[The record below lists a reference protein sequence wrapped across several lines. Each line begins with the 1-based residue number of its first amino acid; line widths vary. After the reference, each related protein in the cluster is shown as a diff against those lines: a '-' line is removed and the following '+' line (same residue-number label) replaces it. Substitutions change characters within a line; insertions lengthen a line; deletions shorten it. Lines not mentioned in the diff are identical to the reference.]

1 MTVVALLSRL
11 RKQEIRVWVDQ
22 GQLRYSAPPNALTPE
37 LRAELIA
44 QKAEIITFLQTMPR
58 QQATAPIMPR
68 TTHDQHV
75 PLSYAQQRL
84 WFLDQLVP
92 GNPFYNLHIA
102 TRLRGRLDVAA
113 LEKSVRAIVERHEI
127 LRTVFVMLDGQPLQ
141 EIRSEVQVTLH
152 VIDLSVLPA
161 AERDATARRLGRDV
175 AQQPFDLQRGP
186 LLRCNLLRFSD
197 DEYVGLFTMHHIVSD
212 DWSLAVLVREA
223 AALYSAFT
231 AEQPAPLAPLPLQYA
246 DYALWQRQS
255 LAGARLDTLLRYWQ
269 NQLADLAT
277 LQLPTDR
284 PRTHTQSMSGARQTL
299 SLSAALT
306 GSLKDLSQRHGTTLF
321 MTLLAAFQTLLHR
334 YSGQND
340 IVVGTPIAGR
350 SHSTIEQLIGCFIN
364 MLVLRTDLGANP
376 TFEILL
382 RRVRDVCL
390 SAYAHGDLPF
400 EQVVEALQPERDLSR
415 SPLFQ
420 VMFVLQNAPA
430 EAIQLPGVT
439 FEPIAVEHETARFD
453 LTLSMVEAETG
464 LQALAEYQV
473 DLFDSSTIAR
483 MLEHFRVL
491 LEAVVADPGR
501 RLSDLPLLNEEEHQQ
516 FARWNATAAAL
527 PQDVSIPDLFAA
539 QAARTPHAPAVIWQD
554 QQLTYGELDQHAN
567 QLARHLQT
575 LGVGPDVVVGV
586 CLERSLDLVI
596 ALLGILKAGGAYVPL
611 DPAYPAERLNH
622 MLEDSQARVV
632 LGQQHLPAGSLGSHT
647 QTIALDQLGATLP
660 RYSVK
665 QPHRRISP
673 DNLAYVIYTSGS
685 TGRPKGVM
693 VSHRQVI
700 NLFTG
705 IDAIVQPDPP
715 GVWLAVTGISFDIA
729 VLELFW
735 TLVRGFKVVL
745 QAEDMRGSGA
755 AAAPQS
761 TAYSLAAQ
769 LRRHQVSHL
778 QCTPA
783 LARMLLTDAETA
795 QALSGVKHLLLGGE
809 ALPAALVEQL
819 RVATNARLYNM
830 YGPTE
835 TTVWSAA
842 CPLSSVE
849 GVVPIGRPIANTH
862 IYLLDRYLQHV
873 PVGVPGELYIG
884 GAGVVRGYLGR
895 PDLTA
900 ERFIPDPFAQ
910 GPGARLYRTGDL
922 ARYLPDGQIEFL
934 GRLDHQV
941 KLRGY
946 RIELGEIEATLA
958 QHPAVDAVVVTAREM
973 ASGEPMLVAY
983 VEQRTKEQRPEGTKN
998 QEPRTKNQE
1007 LSEDVLS
1014 PSPAAGTL
1022 WVEAEARRGSGQGDK
1037 GGEGL
1042 SSTLRQWLGAGL
1054 PAYMIPTHIMVLDA
1068 LPLTPNGK
1076 VDRRA
1081 LPDPD
1086 HTRPDLAS
1094 EFVAPA
1100 TPVERDV
1107 AAIWSDVLGVERVGI
1122 HDNFFDLGGHSLLVV
1137 QVMSRIRTLFQVEI
1151 PLRFMF
1157 ETPTVAGLVV
1167 EIAQKQ
1173 AELIDQDELAL
1184 LLAELEEIATDEGV

>member
-22 GQLRYSAPPNALTPE
+22 GQLRYSAPPNTLTPE

-44 QKAEIITFLQTMPR
+44 QKAEIIEFLQTMPR
-58 QQATAPIMPR
+58 QQAAAPIVPR

-113 LEKSVRAIVERHEI
+113 LEKSVQTIVQRHEI
-127 LRTVFVMLDGQPLQ
+127 LRTVFVMLDGQPMQ
-141 EIRSEVQVTLH
+141 EIRSELQVALH
-152 VIDLSVLPA
+152 VIDLHPEGTRLPA
-161 AERDATARRLGRDV
+161 AERDAAARRLGRDV
-175 AQQPFDLQRGP
+175 AQQPFDLAHGP
-186 LLRCNLLRFSD
+186 LLRCNLLRLSD
-197 DEYVGLFTMHHIVSD
+197 DEYVGLFTMHHIISD

-223 AALYSAFT
+223 AVLYSAFT
-231 AEQPAPLAPLPLQYA
+231 ADQGIPLAPLPLQYA
-246 DYALWQRQS
+246 DYARWQRQS
-255 LAGARLDTLLRYWQ
+255 LAGERLNTLLRYWQ
-269 NQLADLAT
+269 TQLADLAT

-299 SLSAALT
+299 SLSSALT
-306 GSLKDLSQRHGTTLF
+306 AALKDLSQRHGTTLF

-334 YSGQND
+334 YSGQDD

-350 SHSTIEQLIGCFIN
+350 AHSTVEQLIGCFIN
-364 MLVLRTDLGANP
+364 MLVLRTDLGKNP

-382 RRVRDVCL
+382 QRVRDVCL
-390 SAYAHGDLPF
+390 GAYAHGDLPF

-430 EAIQLPGVT
+430 AAIQLPGVT

-453 LTLSMVEAETG
+453 LTLSMVEIETG
-464 LQALAEYQV
+464 LQAIAEYQV

-501 RLSDLPLLNEEEHQQ
+501 RLSELPLLNEAEQQ
-516 FARWNATAAAL
+516 QLARWNATAAAV
-527 PQDVSIPDLFAA
+527 PQDVSIPDLFEA
-539 QAARTPHAPAVIWQD
+539 QAARTPNAVAVIWQD
-554 QQLTYGELDQHAN
+554 QQLTYRELDQQAN

-611 DPAYPAERLNH
+611 DPVYPAERLSY
-622 MLEDSQARVV
+622 MLEDSHARVV
-632 LGQQHLPAGSLGSHT
+632 LSQQMLPAAPLGSHT
-647 QTIALDQLGATLP
+647 QAVALDQLREALP
-660 RYSVK
+660 RYPVA
-665 QPHRRISP
+665 QPQRRISP
-673 DNLAYVIYTSGS
+673 DNLAYLIYTSGS

-693 VSHRQVI
+693 VSHSQVI

-705 IDAIVQPDPP
+705 IDAIVQPDAP
-715 GVWLAVTGISFDIA
+715 GVWLAVTSISFDIA

-735 TLVRGFKVVL
+735 TLARGFKVVL
-745 QAEDMRGSGA
+745 QADDMRA
-755 AAAPQS
+755 AAAAASPQS
-761 TAYSLAAQ
+761 TDYSLAAQ
-769 LRRHQVSHL
+769 LRQHQVSHL

-783 LARMLLTDAETA
+783 LAKMLLTDAATA
-795 QALSGVKHLLLGGE
+795 QALSGLKHLLLGGE

-819 RVATNARLYNM
+819 REATDARLYNM

-842 CPLSSVE
+842 CPLNGDE
-849 GVVPIGRPIANTH
+849 RVVPIGRPIANTR
-862 IYLLDRYLQHV
+862 IYLLDRHLQRV

-900 ERFIPDPFAQ
+900 ERFIPDPFADQ
-910 GPGARLYRTGDL
+910 PGARLYRTGDL
-922 ARYLPDGQIEFL
+922 ARYLVSGAIEFL
-934 GRLDHQV
+934 GRIDDQV
-941 KLRGY
+941 KLRGF

-958 QHPAVDAVVVTAREM
+958 QHPAVDAVVVTARTT
-973 ASGEPMLVAY
+973 ASGEPTLVAY
-983 VEQRTKEQRPEGTKN
+983 VVE
-998 QEPRTKNQE
+998 QEPRTGALWAKLEPNESQ
-1007 LSEDVLS
+1007 
-1014 PSPAAGTL
+1014 AGNPL
-1022 WVEAEARRGSGQGDK
+1022 GSGFSVLG
-1037 GGEGL
+1037 
-1042 SSTLRQWLGAGL
+1042 SALREFLAQRL
-1054 PAYMIPTHIMVLDA
+1054 PAYMVPAQIMVLDA

-1086 HTRPDLAS
+1086 HTRPDLAA

-1122 HDNFFDLGGHSLLVV
+1122 YDNFFDLGGHSLLVV
-1137 QVMSRIRTLFQVEI
+1137 QVISRIRTLFQVEI

-1173 AELIDQDELAL
+1173 AALIDQDELAL